1 MTPDKRNKTITEKAI
16 QLALLFPP
24 SERDVRLLS
33 AGEIYDSA
41 NQSLLEELREDGRVE
56 RKSVGIHSQQLGDY
70 FSMWANTKPD
80 GGIIVIGQ
88 ENDGIISGCLKAS
101 VSHVNEIERA
111 GDIYSP
117 DARFTLKRIPVK
129 NNSGKDDFI
138 IVIRVKYNEKKV
150 VRTVHGDAF
159 TRSGATM
166 RRLLKDEVRELEIEK
181 GQSDFEQEP
190 SGLEYPR
197 DFDMILI
204 KQYVEAYAQNRQID
218 TEHSHEDVLH
228 LNHLG
233 KFESGKFVAN
243 NACTLLFALDPRQI
257 FPGCKIRFLRFDGET
272 EGTGEKFNAIKDIT
286 VDQGCVPKQ
295 IVAFEKVMDSQV
307 REFSRLGKDGLF
319 YSAPE
324 YPKQAWYEAIVNAC
338 VHRSYSQKA
347 MNIFVKMFDNRL
359 VIESP
364 GGFPPLVTPD
374 NIYDM
379 HVPRNPYLIEAM
391 YYLNFVKCAHEGTRR
406 IRDTM
411 AGLGLPKPE
420 FIQKEINQDIVQVTL
435 RNNIAVR
442 KVFVDKDASYI
453 IGATLAKTLN
463 EDELRVINFLA
474 ENRLISVS
482 QVQRLT
488 GKSWPASSKLLKGL
502 KERRILEDIRR
513 RKERDPGARYL
524 LKTSRKSQKSN
535 DMDDK

>member
-1 MTPDKRNKTITEKAI
+1 
-16 QLALLFPP
+16 
-24 SERDVRLLS
+24 
-33 AGEIYDSA
+33 
-41 NQSLLEELREDGRVE
+41 
-56 RKSVGIHSQQLGDY
+56 
-70 FSMWANTKPD
+70 
-80 GGIIVIGQ
+80 
-88 ENDGIISGCLKAS
+88 
-101 VSHVNEIERA
+101 
-111 GDIYSP
+111 
-117 DARFTLKRIPVK
+117 
-129 NNSGKDDFI
+129 
-138 IVIRVKYNEKKV
+138 
-150 VRTVHGDAF
+150 
-159 TRSGATM
+159 
-166 RRLLKDEVRELEIEK
+166 
-181 GQSDFEQEP
+181 
-190 SGLEYPR
+190 LEYPQ
-197 DFDMILI
+197 DFDMALI
-204 KQYVEAYAQNRQID
+204 KQFVDAYEQNRQID
-218 TEHSHEDVLH
+218 TDHQIEDILH

-233 KFESGKFVAN
+233 KFEAGKFVAN
-243 NACTLLFALDPRQI
+243 NACTLLFALDPRRV
-257 FPGCKIRFLRFDGET
+257 FPGCKIRFLRFDGDT

-286 VDQGCVPKQ
+286 VDAGSVPKQ

-338 VHRSYSQKA
+338 VHRSYSQKN

-364 GGFPPLVTPD
+364 GGFPPLVTPE

-379 HVPRNPYLIEAM
+379 HVPRNPYLMEAM

-442 KVFVDKDASYI
+442 KVFVDKVASSI
-453 IGATLAKTLN
+453 IGATLAQTLN

-474 ENRLISVS
+474 ENNLISVS

-488 GKSWPASSKLLKGL
+488 AKSWPASSKLLKGL
-502 KERRILEDIRR
+502 KERRILEDIR
-513 RKERDPGARYL
+513 KGKDRDPGARYR
-524 LKTSRKSQKSN
+524 LKKGDKS
-535 DMDDK
+535 